1 MSAYNKDKKRW
12 YVTYSNAKDE
22 VINEL
27 QLNETEIIAALVLT
41 QEKRVRLSSNAGD
54 KRRKVEGDLIGRVVS
69 KRFPNRKKPYLGKVV
84 SYSNDENDNEYYKI
98 EYNSDDDSE
107 EMTEKEVEKILV
119 KE

>member
-22 VINEL
+22 VTNEL
-27 QLNETEIIAALVLT
+27 QLNETEIIAALALT

-69 KRFPNRKKPYLGKVV
+69 KRFPNRKKPYLGKAV
-84 SYSNDENDNEYYKI
+84 SYSNDENDTEYYKI
-98 EYNSDDDSE
+98 EYDSDSDSE

>member
-1 MSAYNKDKKRW
+1 VSSTGYNR
-12 YVTYSNAKDE
+12 SP
-22 VINEL
+22 INSPSSSRSSL
-27 QLNETEIIAALVLT
+27 QSD
-41 QEKRVRLSSNAGD
+41 QRG
-54 KRRKVEGDLIGRVVS
+54 LIGRVVS

-98 EYNSDDDSE
+98 KYNSDSDSE